1 MKKINQ
7 FARFLAKLSFKL
19 RNIIYLF
26 ICSCFL
32 TGCYNVDESQQQ
44 LYKFAAD
51 LVPKQTLLPDAEER
65 LKKKGF
71 SCDHVSF
78 APAVSCTRSRQA
90 FLYTCI
96 ERINLDIS
104 NDGETVVSSEAAKIL
119 CTGL

>member
-32 TGCYNVDESQQQ
+32 TGCYNVDESQNQ
-44 LYKFAAD
+44 LNRLAVE
-51 LVPKQTLLPDAEER
+51 LVPKHTLLAEAEER
-65 LKKKGF
+65 LKNNDF
-71 SCDHVSF
+71 SCDYVSF

-96 ERINLDIS
+96 ERVNLGIS
-104 NDGETVVSSEAAKIL
+104 ADGGAVVSVETPKIL
-119 CTGL
+119 CAGL